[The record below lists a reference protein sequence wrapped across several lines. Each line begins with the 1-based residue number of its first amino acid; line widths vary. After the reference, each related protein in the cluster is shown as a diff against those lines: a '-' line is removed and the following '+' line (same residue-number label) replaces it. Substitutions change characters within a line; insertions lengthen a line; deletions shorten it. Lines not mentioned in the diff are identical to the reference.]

1 MKKLYDGMQRFC
13 AAHPRFGIPNLMRVI
28 VIGNV
33 AVYVLMLLTQAND
46 ANALSFLTFNLNALL
61 HGEVWR
67 LVTFVFVP
75 AYSSP
80 FALLISLYFYY
91 WIGST
96 LERQWG
102 TAKFNLY
109 YISGALLTVLG
120 VVLASLITGNPYLTA
135 AGTGYVNLSMFFAF
149 AFLFPDTTV
158 LLFFILP
165 VKMKWLAYL
174 DGALFA
180 FDIIKAIGAHNWAG
194 VVLPI
199 VALLNFAVFIWPEVH
214 YLKERIPMILADKI
228 VSLRK
233 KAGWSQ
239 EDLAEKLGVTRQSV
253 SKWEGAQSVPDMDKV
268 VMMSRLFGVS
278 TDFLLKDELE
288 EEAPCAAAQDDDT
301 PLRRVTMGQASAYL
315 ALRKAA
321 APKIAI
327 ATALCITSPVT
338 LILLAGMSEVQ
349 RFHITENA
357 ASGIGLCVLL
367 GLVALAVSI
376 FLWTSAE
383 AKEYRFLEE
392 EPFETE
398 YGVEGMVRQRQRE
411 YKDTHTRLVTVGVVL
426 CVLAAVPLFA
436 AMCINDGSD
445 LLYIAAVCAL
455 LVLVAIG
462 CLALVTAGVYQGAME
477 QLLEEGDYTRPQKKH
492 HKLMGT
498 VTMIYWLTA
507 TAVFLLYT
515 YGPHG
520 NGQPQYSW
528 IIWAV
533 AGVLYAAVMGIVR
546 IISRSRG

>member
-1 MKKLYDGMQRFC
+1 
-13 AAHPRFGIPNLMRVI
+13 
-28 VIGNV
+28 
-33 AVYVLMLLTQAND
+33 
-46 ANALSFLTFNLNALL
+46 
-61 HGEVWR
+61 
-67 LVTFVFVP
+67 
-75 AYSSP
+75 
-80 FALLISLYFYY
+80 
-91 WIGST
+91 
-96 LERQWG
+96 
-102 TAKFNLY
+102 
-109 YISGALLTVLG
+109 
-120 VVLASLITGNPYLTA
+120 
-135 AGTGYVNLSMFFAF
+135 
-149 AFLFPDTTV
+149 
-158 LLFFILP
+158 
-165 VKMKWLAYL
+165 
-174 DGALFA
+174 
-180 FDIIKAIGAHNWAG
+180 
-194 VVLPI
+194 
-199 VALLNFAVFIWPEVH
+199 
-214 YLKERIPMILADKI
+214 MILADKI

-288 EEAPCAAAQDDDT
+288 EETPCAAAQDDDT
-301 PLRRVTMGQASAYL
+301 PLCRVTMKQASAYL

-349 RFHITENA
+349 RFPISGNA
-357 ASGIGLCVLL
+357 AAGIGLCVLL
-367 GLVALAVSI
+367 VLVAVAVSI
-376 FLWTSAE
+376 FLRTSAE

-398 YGVEGMVRQRQRE
+398 YGVEGMVRQRQQE

-436 AMCINDGSD
+436 AMCINGSD

-477 QLLEEGDYTRPQKKH
+477 RLLEEGDYARGQKKH
-492 HKLMGT
+492 RRVLGT
-498 VTMIYWLTA
+498 VSTIYWLAA

-520 NGQPQYSW
+520 NGQPRYSW

-546 IISRSRG
+546 ITSRSRG

>member
-1 MKKLYDGMQRFC
+1 
-13 AAHPRFGIPNLMRVI
+13 
-28 VIGNV
+28 
-33 AVYVLMLLTQAND
+33 
-46 ANALSFLTFNLNALL
+46 
-61 HGEVWR
+61 
-67 LVTFVFVP
+67 
-75 AYSSP
+75 
-80 FALLISLYFYY
+80 
-91 WIGST
+91 
-96 LERQWG
+96 
-102 TAKFNLY
+102 
-109 YISGALLTVLG
+109 
-120 VVLASLITGNPYLTA
+120 
-135 AGTGYVNLSMFFAF
+135 
-149 AFLFPDTTV
+149 
-158 LLFFILP
+158 
-165 VKMKWLAYL
+165 
-174 DGALFA
+174 
-180 FDIIKAIGAHNWAG
+180 
-194 VVLPI
+194 
-199 VALLNFAVFIWPEVH
+199 
-214 YLKERIPMILADKI
+214 MILADKI

-239 EDLAEKLGVTRQSV
+239 EELAEQLGVTRQSV

-288 EEAPCAAAQDDDT
+288 EETPCAAALADDT
-301 PLRRVTMGQASAYL
+301 PLRRVSLTQASAYL

-349 RFHITENA
+349 RFHISENA
-357 ASGIGLCVLL
+357 AAGIGLCVLL

-376 FLWTSAE
+376 FLRTSTE

-436 AMCINDGSD
+436 AMCINGSD

-520 NGQPQYSW
+520 NGQPRYSW

-546 IISRSRG
+546 IINRSRG

>member
-1 MKKLYDGMQRFC
+1 
-13 AAHPRFGIPNLMRVI
+13 
-28 VIGNV
+28 
-33 AVYVLMLLTQAND
+33 
-46 ANALSFLTFNLNALL
+46 
-61 HGEVWR
+61 
-67 LVTFVFVP
+67 
-75 AYSSP
+75 
-80 FALLISLYFYY
+80 
-91 WIGST
+91 
-96 LERQWG
+96 
-102 TAKFNLY
+102 
-109 YISGALLTVLG
+109 
-120 VVLASLITGNPYLTA
+120 
-135 AGTGYVNLSMFFAF
+135 
-149 AFLFPDTTV
+149 
-158 LLFFILP
+158 
-165 VKMKWLAYL
+165 
-174 DGALFA
+174 
-180 FDIIKAIGAHNWAG
+180 
-194 VVLPI
+194 
-199 VALLNFAVFIWPEVH
+199 
-214 YLKERIPMILADKI
+214 MILADKI

-288 EEAPCAAAQDDDT
+288 EEAPCAAAQEDDT
-301 PLRRVTMGQASAYL
+301 PLRRVSLTQASAYL

-327 ATALCITSPVT
+327 ATALCIISPVT

-367 GLVALAVSI
+367 ALVALAVSI
-376 FLWTSAE
+376 FLRTGAE

-436 AMCINDGSD
+436 AMCINGSD

>member
-1 MKKLYDGMQRFC
+1 
-13 AAHPRFGIPNLMRVI
+13 
-28 VIGNV
+28 
-33 AVYVLMLLTQAND
+33 
-46 ANALSFLTFNLNALL
+46 
-61 HGEVWR
+61 
-67 LVTFVFVP
+67 
-75 AYSSP
+75 
-80 FALLISLYFYY
+80 
-91 WIGST
+91 
-96 LERQWG
+96 
-102 TAKFNLY
+102 
-109 YISGALLTVLG
+109 
-120 VVLASLITGNPYLTA
+120 
-135 AGTGYVNLSMFFAF
+135 
-149 AFLFPDTTV
+149 
-158 LLFFILP
+158 
-165 VKMKWLAYL
+165 
-174 DGALFA
+174 
-180 FDIIKAIGAHNWAG
+180 
-194 VVLPI
+194 
-199 VALLNFAVFIWPEVH
+199 
-214 YLKERIPMILADKI
+214 MILADKI

-288 EEAPCAAAQDDDT
+288 EETPCAAAQEDDT
-301 PLRRVTMGQASAYL
+301 PLRRVSLTQASAYL

-327 ATALCITSPVT
+327 ATALCIISPVT

-349 RFHITENA
+349 RFPISGNA
-357 ASGIGLCVLL
+357 AAGIGLCVMLVLL
-367 GLVALAVSI
+367 AVAVSI
-376 FLWTSAE
+376 FLRTDADVRD
-383 AKEYRFLEE
+383 YRFLEE

-436 AMCINDGSD
+436 AMCINGSD

-520 NGQPQYSW
+520 NGQPRYSW

>member
-1 MKKLYDGMQRFC
+1 
-13 AAHPRFGIPNLMRVI
+13 
-28 VIGNV
+28 
-33 AVYVLMLLTQAND
+33 
-46 ANALSFLTFNLNALL
+46 
-61 HGEVWR
+61 
-67 LVTFVFVP
+67 
-75 AYSSP
+75 
-80 FALLISLYFYY
+80 
-91 WIGST
+91 
-96 LERQWG
+96 
-102 TAKFNLY
+102 
-109 YISGALLTVLG
+109 
-120 VVLASLITGNPYLTA
+120 
-135 AGTGYVNLSMFFAF
+135 
-149 AFLFPDTTV
+149 
-158 LLFFILP
+158 
-165 VKMKWLAYL
+165 
-174 DGALFA
+174 
-180 FDIIKAIGAHNWAG
+180 
-194 VVLPI
+194 
-199 VALLNFAVFIWPEVH
+199 
-214 YLKERIPMILADKI
+214 MILADKI

-239 EDLAEKLGVTRQSV
+239 EELAEQLGVTRQSV

-288 EEAPCAAAQDDDT
+288 EETPCAAAQDDDT
-301 PLRRVTMGQASAYL
+301 PLRRVSLTQASAYL

-349 RFHITENA
+349 RFHISENA
-357 ASGIGLCVLL
+357 AAGIGLCVLL

-376 FLWTSAE
+376 FLRTSTE
-383 AKEYRFLEE
+383 AKEYRFLKE

-398 YGVEGMVRQRQRE
+398 YGVEGMVRQRQQE

-436 AMCINDGSD
+436 AMCINGSD

-520 NGQPQYSW
+520 NGQPRYSW

-546 IISRSRG
+546 IISCSRG

>member
-1 MKKLYDGMQRFC
+1 
-13 AAHPRFGIPNLMRVI
+13 
-28 VIGNV
+28 
-33 AVYVLMLLTQAND
+33 
-46 ANALSFLTFNLNALL
+46 
-61 HGEVWR
+61 
-67 LVTFVFVP
+67 
-75 AYSSP
+75 
-80 FALLISLYFYY
+80 
-91 WIGST
+91 
-96 LERQWG
+96 
-102 TAKFNLY
+102 
-109 YISGALLTVLG
+109 
-120 VVLASLITGNPYLTA
+120 
-135 AGTGYVNLSMFFAF
+135 
-149 AFLFPDTTV
+149 
-158 LLFFILP
+158 
-165 VKMKWLAYL
+165 
-174 DGALFA
+174 
-180 FDIIKAIGAHNWAG
+180 
-194 VVLPI
+194 
-199 VALLNFAVFIWPEVH
+199 
-214 YLKERIPMILADKI
+214 MILADKI

-239 EDLAEKLGVTRQSV
+239 EELAEQLGVTRQSV

-268 VMMSRLFGVS
+268 VQMSRLFGVT
-278 TDFLLKDELE
+278 TDYLLKDELE
-288 EEAPCAAAQDDDT
+288 EETPCAAAQEDDT
-301 PLRRVTMGQASAYL
+301 PLRRVSLTQASAYL

-327 ATALCITSPVT
+327 ATALCIISPVT

-357 ASGIGLCVLL
+357 AAGIGLCVLL

-376 FLWTSAE
+376 FLRTGAE
-383 AKEYRFLEE
+383 AKEFRFLEE

-436 AMCINDGSD
+436 PMCINGSD

-477 QLLEEGDYTRPQKKH
+477 HLLEEGDYTRPQKKH

-520 NGQPQYSW
+520 NGQPRYSW

>member
-1 MKKLYDGMQRFC
+1 
-13 AAHPRFGIPNLMRVI
+13 
-28 VIGNV
+28 
-33 AVYVLMLLTQAND
+33 
-46 ANALSFLTFNLNALL
+46 
-61 HGEVWR
+61 
-67 LVTFVFVP
+67 
-75 AYSSP
+75 
-80 FALLISLYFYY
+80 
-91 WIGST
+91 
-96 LERQWG
+96 
-102 TAKFNLY
+102 
-109 YISGALLTVLG
+109 
-120 VVLASLITGNPYLTA
+120 
-135 AGTGYVNLSMFFAF
+135 
-149 AFLFPDTTV
+149 
-158 LLFFILP
+158 
-165 VKMKWLAYL
+165 
-174 DGALFA
+174 
-180 FDIIKAIGAHNWAG
+180 
-194 VVLPI
+194 
-199 VALLNFAVFIWPEVH
+199 
-214 YLKERIPMILADKI
+214 MILADKI

-278 TDFLLKDELE
+278 TDFLLKDEIE
-288 EEAPCAAAQDDDT
+288 EQAAT
-301 PLRRVTMGQASAYL
+301 LVEESPLRRVTMGQASDYL
-315 ALRKAA
+315 ARRRAA
-321 APKIAI
+321 APKIAV
-327 ATALCITSPVT
+327 ATALCIISPVT

-376 FLWTSAE
+376 FLRAGAE
-383 AKEYRFLEE
+383 AKEFRFLEE

-436 AMCINDGSD
+436 AMCISGSD

-520 NGQPQYSW
+520 NGQPRYSW

>member
-1 MKKLYDGMQRFC
+1 
-13 AAHPRFGIPNLMRVI
+13 
-28 VIGNV
+28 
-33 AVYVLMLLTQAND
+33 
-46 ANALSFLTFNLNALL
+46 
-61 HGEVWR
+61 
-67 LVTFVFVP
+67 
-75 AYSSP
+75 
-80 FALLISLYFYY
+80 
-91 WIGST
+91 
-96 LERQWG
+96 
-102 TAKFNLY
+102 
-109 YISGALLTVLG
+109 
-120 VVLASLITGNPYLTA
+120 
-135 AGTGYVNLSMFFAF
+135 
-149 AFLFPDTTV
+149 
-158 LLFFILP
+158 
-165 VKMKWLAYL
+165 
-174 DGALFA
+174 
-180 FDIIKAIGAHNWAG
+180 
-194 VVLPI
+194 
-199 VALLNFAVFIWPEVH
+199 
-214 YLKERIPMILADKI
+214 MILADKI

-239 EDLAEKLGVTRQSV
+239 EELAEQLGVTRQSV

-288 EEAPCAAAQDDDT
+288 EETPCAAAQDDDT
-301 PLRRVTMGQASAYL
+301 PLRRVSLTQASAYL

-349 RFHITENA
+349 RFHISENA
-357 ASGIGLCVLL
+357 AAGIGLCVLL

-376 FLWTSAE
+376 FLRTSTE
-383 AKEYRFLEE
+383 AKEYRFLKE

-398 YGVEGMVRQRQRE
+398 YGVEGMVRQRQQE

-436 AMCINDGSD
+436 AMCINGSD

-520 NGQPQYSW
+520 NGQPRYSW

>member
-1 MKKLYDGMQRFC
+1 M
-13 AAHPRFGIPNLMRVI
+13 V
-28 VIGNV
+28 
-33 AVYVLMLLTQAND
+33 
-46 ANALSFLTFNLNALL
+46 
-61 HGEVWR
+61 
-67 LVTFVFVP
+67 
-75 AYSSP
+75 
-80 FALLISLYFYY
+80 
-91 WIGST
+91 
-96 LERQWG
+96 
-102 TAKFNLY
+102 
-109 YISGALLTVLG
+109 
-120 VVLASLITGNPYLTA
+120 
-135 AGTGYVNLSMFFAF
+135 
-149 AFLFPDTTV
+149 
-158 LLFFILP
+158 
-165 VKMKWLAYL
+165 
-174 DGALFA
+174 
-180 FDIIKAIGAHNWAG
+180 
-194 VVLPI
+194 
-199 VALLNFAVFIWPEVH
+199 
-214 YLKERIPMILADKI
+214 LADKI

-239 EDLAEKLGVTRQSV
+239 EELAEQLGVTRQSV

-268 VMMSRLFGVS
+268 VQMSRLFGVT
-278 TDFLLKDELE
+278 TDYLLKDELE

-301 PLRRVTMGQASAYL
+301 PLRRVSLTQASAYL

-321 APKIAI
+321 APKIAV
-327 ATALCITSPVT
+327 ATALCIISPVT

-349 RFHITENA
+349 RFHISENA

-367 GLVALAVSI
+367 ALVALAVSI
-376 FLWTSAE
+376 FLRTGAE

-436 AMCINDGSD
+436 AMCINGSD

-477 QLLEEGDYTRPQKKH
+477 QLLEEGNYTRPQKKH

-520 NGQPQYSW
+520 NGQPRYSW

>member
-1 MKKLYDGMQRFC
+1 
-13 AAHPRFGIPNLMRVI
+13 
-28 VIGNV
+28 
-33 AVYVLMLLTQAND
+33 
-46 ANALSFLTFNLNALL
+46 
-61 HGEVWR
+61 
-67 LVTFVFVP
+67 
-75 AYSSP
+75 
-80 FALLISLYFYY
+80 
-91 WIGST
+91 
-96 LERQWG
+96 
-102 TAKFNLY
+102 
-109 YISGALLTVLG
+109 
-120 VVLASLITGNPYLTA
+120 
-135 AGTGYVNLSMFFAF
+135 
-149 AFLFPDTTV
+149 
-158 LLFFILP
+158 
-165 VKMKWLAYL
+165 
-174 DGALFA
+174 
-180 FDIIKAIGAHNWAG
+180 
-194 VVLPI
+194 
-199 VALLNFAVFIWPEVH
+199 
-214 YLKERIPMILADKI
+214 MILADKI

-268 VMMSRLFGVS
+268 VMMSRLFGVT
-278 TDFLLKDELE
+278 TDYLLKDELE
-288 EEAPCAAAQDDDT
+288 EETPCAAAQEDDT
-301 PLRRVTMGQASAYL
+301 PLRRVTMKQASAYL

-349 RFHITENA
+349 RFHISENA

-376 FLWTSAE
+376 FLRTSSE

-436 AMCINDGSD
+436 AMCINGSD

-477 QLLEEGDYTRPQKKH
+477 QLLEEGDYARGQKKH
-492 HKLMGT
+492 RRVLGT
-498 VTMIYWLTA
+498 VSTIYWLAA
-507 TAVFLLYT
+507 TAVFLIYT
-515 YGPHG
+515 YGPSG
-520 NGQPQYSW
+520 NGQPRYSW

-533 AGVLYAAVMGIVR
+533 AGVLYAAVMGVVR
-546 IISRSRG
+546 LLLRGRKD

>member
-1 MKKLYDGMQRFC
+1 
-13 AAHPRFGIPNLMRVI
+13 
-28 VIGNV
+28 
-33 AVYVLMLLTQAND
+33 
-46 ANALSFLTFNLNALL
+46 
-61 HGEVWR
+61 
-67 LVTFVFVP
+67 
-75 AYSSP
+75 
-80 FALLISLYFYY
+80 
-91 WIGST
+91 
-96 LERQWG
+96 
-102 TAKFNLY
+102 
-109 YISGALLTVLG
+109 
-120 VVLASLITGNPYLTA
+120 
-135 AGTGYVNLSMFFAF
+135 
-149 AFLFPDTTV
+149 
-158 LLFFILP
+158 
-165 VKMKWLAYL
+165 
-174 DGALFA
+174 
-180 FDIIKAIGAHNWAG
+180 
-194 VVLPI
+194 
-199 VALLNFAVFIWPEVH
+199 
-214 YLKERIPMILADKI
+214 MILADKI

-288 EEAPCAAAQDDDT
+288 EETPCAAAQDDDT
-301 PLRRVTMGQASAYL
+301 PLRRVSLTQASAYL

-327 ATALCITSPVT
+327 ATALCIISPVT

-349 RFHITENA
+349 RFPISGNA
-357 ASGIGLCVLL
+357 AAGIGLCVML

-376 FLWTSAE
+376 FLRTSAE

-436 AMCINDGSD
+436 AMCINGSD

-520 NGQPQYSW
+520 NGQPRYSW

>member
-1 MKKLYDGMQRFC
+1 
-13 AAHPRFGIPNLMRVI
+13 
-28 VIGNV
+28 
-33 AVYVLMLLTQAND
+33 
-46 ANALSFLTFNLNALL
+46 
-61 HGEVWR
+61 
-67 LVTFVFVP
+67 
-75 AYSSP
+75 
-80 FALLISLYFYY
+80 
-91 WIGST
+91 
-96 LERQWG
+96 
-102 TAKFNLY
+102 
-109 YISGALLTVLG
+109 
-120 VVLASLITGNPYLTA
+120 
-135 AGTGYVNLSMFFAF
+135 
-149 AFLFPDTTV
+149 
-158 LLFFILP
+158 
-165 VKMKWLAYL
+165 
-174 DGALFA
+174 
-180 FDIIKAIGAHNWAG
+180 
-194 VVLPI
+194 
-199 VALLNFAVFIWPEVH
+199 
-214 YLKERIPMILADKI
+214 MILADKI

-288 EEAPCAAAQDDDT
+288 EETPCAAAQDDDT
-301 PLRRVTMGQASAYL
+301 PLRRVTMEQASAYL

-327 ATALCITSPVT
+327 ATALCIISPVT

-349 RFHITENA
+349 RFHISENA

-367 GLVALAVSI
+367 ALVALAVSI
-376 FLWTSAE
+376 FLRTGAE
-383 AKEYRFLEE
+383 AKDYKFLEE

-398 YGVEGMVRQRQRE
+398 YGVEGMVHQRQQE
-411 YKDTHTRLVTVGVVL
+411 YKETHTRLVTVGVVL

-436 AMCINDGSD
+436 AMCINGSD

-462 CLALVTAGVYQGAME
+462 CLALVTTGVYQGAME

-492 HKLMGT
+492 HKLRGT
-498 VTMIYWLTA
+498 VTMIYWLAA

-515 YGPHG
+515 YGPSG